1 MLNTVRFTIKNDEIT
16 PPIMSGGNTCF
27 KNEKRPIIRPK
38 VTSVIARSQI
48 WCLIEDN
55 TFCSVAS
62 VFVSLK
68 AL

>member
-1 MLNTVRFTIKNDEIT
+1 MLNTVRFTIKNEEIT
-16 PPIMSGGNTCF
+16 PAMMSGGNTYF
-27 KNEKRPIIRPK
+27 KKEKRPIIRAK
-38 VTSVIARSQI
+38 VTSVIARSHI
-48 WCLIEDN
+48 WCLVEDN